1 MSEQVKYAKR
11 EDLAVGTQV
20 IYVPTHAEDDLSHFD
35 CEEGFVTSVKGGY
48 AFVRY
53 FAKDGGAR
61 LRTTMCSESTPICA
75 LVVVVHR
82 PQARIEWLL
91 DYLGYKK
98 RKEVKT

>member
-11 EDLAVGTQV
+11 EDLAVGIQV
-20 IYVPTHAEDDLSHFD
+20 IYVPTHAEDDLDHPD

-61 LRTTMCSESTPICA
+61 LRTTTCSESTPICA

-82 PQARIEWLL
+82 PQEWVEHLL
-91 DYLGYKK
+91 DQLGYKYK
-98 RKEVKT
+98 KGKE